1 MVAAFPHYFSYEKN
15 LESPEQC
22 ATNARSA
29 IQEWST
35 HGCYVAFQ
43 ECSTYNCYV
52 SCNGRR
58 GSDLRTKNGPLIV
71 VMLDATVEVT
81 GGVADF
87 PHYF

>member
-1 MVAAFPHYFSYEKN
+1 MDTSISTGNVRMNVFLYKQFSQ
-15 LESPEQC
+15 LC
-22 ATNARSA
+22 VIRDTRDV
-29 IQEWST
+29 
-35 HGCYVAFQ
+35 HCAFQ

-81 GGVADF
+81 VVVADF
-87 PHYF
+87 PHSFS